1 MTKKID
7 KNELT
12 KEMVQKALKCKT
24 ADELLNLAEA
34 EGYEMTRDEAEAY
47 IAEMADYELDD
58 ETLKSAAGGETCWT
72 LKCQKH
78 KNPCPSYCS
87 IAEA

>member
-1 MTKKID
+1 MAKINRD
-7 KNELT
+7 ELT
-12 KEMVQKALKCKT
+12 KEQIEKAIACKT
-24 ADELLNLAEA
+24 ADELLSLAQA
-34 EGYEMTRDEAEAY
+34 EGYEMTKDEAEAY

>member
-1 MTKKID
+1 MTKIIKSD
-7 KNELT
+7 LT
-12 KEMVQKALKCKT
+12 KEMIEKAMQCKT
-24 ADELLNLAEA
+24 ADKLLELAEA

-78 KNPCPSYCS
+78 QTPCPSYCS